1 MKIQN
6 TIANKSRNS
15 INTRNREREKIKE
28 YNQFLKNKYN
38 NLGNKGFDGDG
49 GGGDYNT
56 NTEVIN

>member
-28 YNQFLKNKYN
+28 YNQFLKNKYD

-49 GGGDYNT
+49 GGD
-56 NTEVIN
+56 